1 MKIENINKKIYYKV
15 ITTPLITKPVIKRR
29 LSPLANY
36 IIKMATL
43 PNSPFANLFDIVN
56 REANTVNGSISSL
69 LTPHILNIIFPLI
82 VVKND
87 FPNSVQLSVPNRIR
101 LRSVIMGYVEKN
113 KGQLGHEIIDDI
125 VVIIDCLVMA
135 GHLEYYVPRTN
146 TSTADATSAEG
157 AASGSADH
165 ADHADHADEEE
176 TTDST
181 QVEDA

>member
-1 MKIENINKKIYYKV
+1 
-15 ITTPLITKPVIKRR
+15 
-29 LSPLANY
+29 
-36 IIKMATL
+36 MATL

-87 FPNSVQLSVPNRIR
+87 FPNGVQLSVPNRIR

-135 GHLEYYVPRTN
+135 GHLQYYIPHTN
-146 TSTADATSAEG
+146 TSTTDATSADNSST
-157 AASGSADH
+157 AH
-165 ADHADHADEEE
+165 ADDEE
-176 TTDST
+176 TTDTT

>member
-1 MKIENINKKIYYKV
+1 
-15 ITTPLITKPVIKRR
+15 
-29 LSPLANY
+29 
-36 IIKMATL
+36 MATL

-146 TSTADATSAEG
+146 TSTSDATSADG
-157 AASGSADH
+157 TAPGS
-165 ADHADHADEEE
+165 ADHADEEE